1 MLKLAKKYWQ
11 STDKLYV
18 LLCIGCSAFAVLV
31 LLSIGKYHLGG
42 FQIDELEGTRSL
54 GGYRQAVVQ
63 AAASCAGILCAIVVS
78 LLDYRALAKLWPV
91 HVLLTWGL
99 VATTFLRGRVIGG
112 ITFGYAPSGTDN
124 HSWIL
129 LPGFSLQPTELAKI
143 SFILTFALHL
153 DTVHERMNEPKELL
167 GLLAHMLLPVLIIHE
182 QGDDGTGLIFLAIG
196 CIMLFVAGLSW
207 KYILS
212 AAALGVSAF
221 AVVLGFFSDE
231 LLKGYQFMRIMAV
244 FYPDDPTYA
253 EWTYQQN
260 QGKVSIGAGQI
271 IGRGLFGEE
280 HNYVVN
286 SWNDFIF
293 SYIAE
298 AVGFVGC
305 MILLAV
311 LLTIAV
317 KTLTIGLRSQDKL
330 GTYICTGVFAA
341 FIWQIVINLG
351 MNLGVLPVIGV
362 TLPFLSAGGSSVL
375 MLYLCIGLVLSVYTH
390 NKTTLFSEK

>member
-11 STDKLYV
+11 STDRLYF
-18 LLCIGCSAFAVLV
+18 LLCIGCSVFAVLV

-42 FQIDELEGTRSL
+42 FQVDEVGGTRSL
-54 GGYRQAVVQ
+54 GGYRQAVMQ
-63 AAASCAGILCAIVVS
+63 AAASCAGIFCAVVVS

-91 HVLLTWGL
+91 HAVFTWGL
-99 VATTFLRGRVIGG
+99 VATTFLRGRRIAG
-112 ITFGYAPSGTDN
+112 ITFGYAPPGTDN

-143 SFILTFALHL
+143 SFILLFALHL
-153 DTVHERMNEPKELL
+153 ETVRERINEPKELT
-167 GLLAHMLLPVLIIHE
+167 GLLLHMLLPVGVIHF

-196 CIMLFVAGLSW
+196 CMMLFVAGLSW
-207 KYILS
+207 KYILRAV
-212 AAALGVSAF
+212 AAGVSAF
-221 AVVLGFFSDE
+221 AIVLGFFSDKV
-231 LLKGYQFMRIMAV
+231 LKSYQFMRIMAV

-253 EWTYQQN
+253 EFTYQQN

-271 IGRGLFGEE
+271 MGRGLFGEE

-286 SWNDFIF
+286 SWNDFVF

-311 LLTIAV
+311 LLTIAL
-317 KTLTIGLRSQDKL
+317 KTLSIGLRSQDKL
-330 GTYICTGVFAA
+330 GVYICTGVFAA
-341 FIWQIVINLG
+341 FSWQIVINLG

-375 MLYLCIGLVLSVYTH
+375 MLYLCIGIVLSVYSH
-390 NKTTLFSEK
+390 NKTTLFGER